1 MEISFNKAFNQIIDF
16 LENVENQYRI
26 KYYLVGGI
34 LVSIYSETRTTQD
47 IDFVSDL
54 NSANYNIGSYIQI
67 LKQNNFYP
75 LQDWDTTAILA
86 EDTKLLQYLD
96 KQERIKFDNYIIDYQ
111 SKSKYKKIGPIGI
124 KRRARVNLGKECW
137 AASKEDYILSK
148 LVFGGWQD
156 YYDALGCW
164 MRFHEKLDLSHLE
177 KTSKELGINK
187 EYKLLESGID
197 DPDEFFKKTREY

>member
-1 MEISFNKAFNQIIDF
+1 M
-16 LENVENQYRI
+16 
-26 KYYLVGGI
+26 
-34 LVSIYSETRTTQD
+34 
-47 IDFVSDL
+47 
-54 NSANYNIGSYIQI
+54 
-67 LKQNNFYP
+67 KQNNFYP

-124 KRRARVNLGKECW
+124 KRRTRVNLGKECW

-164 MRFHEKLDLSHLE
+164 MRFNEKLDLSHLE

-187 EYKLLESGID
+187 EYKLLKSGID